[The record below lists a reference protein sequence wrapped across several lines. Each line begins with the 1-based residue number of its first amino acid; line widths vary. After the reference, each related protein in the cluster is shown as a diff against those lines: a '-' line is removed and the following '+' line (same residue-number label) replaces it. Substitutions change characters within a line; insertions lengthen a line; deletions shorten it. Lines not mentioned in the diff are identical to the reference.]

1 MAKVVKT
8 ICSYLDELGYK
19 YVLEKERFPR
29 LYRSPIA
36 LNAQKGEVAI
46 MIEDMD
52 RKNLDGVDSEEKLYI
67 VILVDERSKLNIYFF
82 PFIAKELVGIYYRDD
97 DRVFETV
104 RWNFTLMHNWKW
116 LFRHISMIDLLCEYI
131 MFKNNANDMGS
142 WELYYDR
149 SNNSHIIDKDG
160 MIDIKIP
167 DVCDAGLPDT
177 LMWSLAFKVKCP
189 IVNMMPSLECIKRIL
204 EYKNTIFKEIDDIKF
219 LAENGYTQDGEGYA
233 NEFYY
238 DERFMDFVKEFY
250 KDKADLSD
258 FKKLKEN
265 GLLDEILGKIQQK
278 NRWTK

>member
-19 YVLEKERFPR
+19 YVLEKERLPS
-29 LYRSPIA
+29 LYRCSMT

-46 MIEDMD
+46 VIEDMD

-67 VILVDERSKLNIYFF
+67 VILVDERSKLNIYFY
-82 PFIAKELVGIYYRDD
+82 PFIAKELVRIYYRNGDP
-97 DRVFETV
+97 VFETV
-104 RWNFTLMHNWKW
+104 RWNFTLMHSWKW

-131 MFKNNANDMGS
+131 MFKNDANDMGS
-142 WELYYDR
+142 WELYYNR
-149 SNNSHIIDKDG
+149 SHNSYIIDKDG
-160 MIDIKIP
+160 MIDINIH
-167 DVCDAGLPDT
+167 DEDDDLPDT
-177 LMWSLAFKVKCP
+177 LMWSLAFKIKCP

-219 LAENGYTQDGEGYA
+219 LAENGYTQDGGGYA
-233 NEFYY
+233 DEFYY

-258 FKKLKEN
+258 FRKLKEN
-265 GLLDEILGKIQQK
+265 GLLDEFLGKIQQK